1 MTPLPTPSS
10 SPRIAVVI
18 GASSGI
24 GRATAVALAT
34 EGWSVVLGARSRR
47 SLEAAAEECRIAAP
61 LGVFSVF
68 EMDVTEPATVQALLD
83 DAIVRHGRIDAV
95 VHTAAVIGYGRF
107 EDVPAAE
114 FERAVTTNLLGSA
127 TVARAALA
135 VFREAGRGHLV
146 LFGSLL
152 GKIAVPFMSPYVIGK
167 WGVQALARTLQIET
181 RDARDIVVSLVSP
194 GGVDTPAY
202 LHAAN
207 RAGREGRPP
216 PPVDPPEKV
225 ARAVVKLM
233 DRPRRD
239 RSVGIA
245 NGAIVAGFRFLP
257 AVFDVLVTPLM
268 RVAALSRRPMEPHA
282 GNVFE
287 AVPDSDTTHGLW
299 NRVGLRRP
307 DDVRR

>member
-1 MTPLPTPSS
+1 MTPPPEPSS
-10 SPRIAVVI
+10 SPRVAVVI

-24 GRATAVALAT
+24 GRATAIALAGA
-34 EGWSVVLGARSRR
+34 GWSVVLAARSRL
-47 SLEAAAEECRIAAP
+47 SLDSAASECRAAAPAGE
-61 LGVFSVF
+61 FSVF
-68 EMDVTEPATVQALLD
+68 EMDVTDPPTVQALLD
-83 DAIVRHGRIDAV
+83 DALARHGHIDAV

-114 FERAVTTNLLGSA
+114 FERAVVTNLLGSA
-127 TVARAALA
+127 TVARATLA
-135 VFREAGRGHLV
+135 VFRTAGRGHLV

-152 GKIAVPFMSPYVIGK
+152 GKIAAPFMSPYVVGK

-181 RDARDIVVSLVSP
+181 RDAKNIAVSLVSP

-245 NGAIVAGFRFLP
+245 NGVIVAGFRFLP

-268 RVAALSRRPMEPHA
+268 KVAALSRRPMEPHP

-287 AVPDSDTTHGLW
+287 ARPDSDTTRGVW
-299 NRVGLRRP
+299 NRIGLRRK
-307 DDVRR
+307 DSHR